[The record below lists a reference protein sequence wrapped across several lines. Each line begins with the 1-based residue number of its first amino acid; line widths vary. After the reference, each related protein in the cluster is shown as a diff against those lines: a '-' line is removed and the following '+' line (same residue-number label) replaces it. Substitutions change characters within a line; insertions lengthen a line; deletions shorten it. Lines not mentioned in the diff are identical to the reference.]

1 MDKLKQFLDK
11 YNFEYYENFEVNKIS
26 TIRLGENLKLTIF
39 PHSKE
44 ELKKLLTFCYKSKIF
59 YRVFG
64 NLSNVLFIENI
75 NFPVIITN
83 KMQMELQRQANLVTV
98 SAGLSIS
105 KFYEYLKK
113 NELSGIEPL
122 TGIPATVGG
131 AIFSNAGAFGSSIS
145 DYLVSIEVFCEGK
158 CFILNKNEIN
168 FGYHYSSLYG
178 FIVLSATFLFENK
191 KEYDIMN
198 LFNEFTYKR
207 NKTQPSGFSL
217 GSVYKKANDNS
228 AGFYIERS
236 GLKGTKI
243 GGIFVSSKHANF
255 FINDGS
261 GSVSDFLRLENLI
274 SNEVLNQFGITLYT
288 EIEKVGNRDEIIS
301 GFTHSFKV

>member
-1 MDKLKQFLDK
+1 
-11 YNFEYYENFEVNKIS
+11 
-26 TIRLGENLKLTIF
+26 
-39 PHSKE
+39 
-44 ELKKLLTFCYKSKIF
+44 
-59 YRVFG
+59 
-64 NLSNVLFIENI
+64 
-75 NFPVIITN
+75 
-83 KMQMELQRQANLVTV
+83 
-98 SAGLSIS
+98 
-105 KFYEYLKK
+105 
-113 NELSGIEPL
+113 
-122 TGIPATVGG
+122 
-131 AIFSNAGAFGSSIS
+131 
-145 DYLVSIEVFCEGK
+145 
-158 CFILNKNEIN
+158 
-168 FGYHYSSLYG
+168 
-178 FIVLSATFLFENK
+178 
-191 KEYDIMN
+191 MN